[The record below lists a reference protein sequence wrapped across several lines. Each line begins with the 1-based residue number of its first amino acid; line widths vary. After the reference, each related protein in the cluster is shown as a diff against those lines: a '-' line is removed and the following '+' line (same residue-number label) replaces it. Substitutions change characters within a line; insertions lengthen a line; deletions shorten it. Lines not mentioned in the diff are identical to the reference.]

1 MRRIMGQKNEKT
13 EGRRDVS
20 SRNTKWAHKVAVWL
34 TKRNVTPNSI
44 SVMSVIFSAI
54 GGSLLL
60 LAAFEAGL
68 SLYIAFSAYI
78 VCILGRLL
86 CNLFDGMVAIEGGKK
101 SDNGDLFNDIPDRF
115 ADVFLIV
122 PAGYV
127 AGTGNI
133 AGGAI
138 ELAWLAALLAVMT
151 AYVRWLGAYVKQT
164 HCFNGPMAK
173 QHRMALLIVA
183 SVIAM
188 VLVPFGWSGYSF
200 FIALMIM
207 NIGLI
212 VTLIRRIKFIAQA
225 EKP

>member
-1 MRRIMGQKNEKT
+1 MGQENEKAD
-13 EGRRDVS
+13 GRRGVS
-20 SRNTKWAHKVAVWL
+20 SRNTKWAHKIAVWL
-34 TKRNVTPNSI
+34 TKHNVTPNSI
-44 SVMSVIFSAI
+44 SVTSVIFAAI

-68 SLYIAFSAYI
+68 SLYIAFPAYI
-78 VCILGRLL
+78 VCTLGRLL
-86 CNLFDGMVAIEGGKK
+86 CNLLDGMVAIEGGKK
-101 SDNGDLFNDIPDRF
+101 TDNGELFNDIPDRF

-127 AGTGNI
+127 AGAGYI

-138 ELAWLAALLAVMT
+138 ELAWIAALLAVMT
-151 AYVRWLGAYVKQT
+151 AYVRWLGAYVKQK

-173 QHRMALLIVA
+173 QHRMALMIAA

-188 VLVPFGWSGYSF
+188 VLVPFACSGYSF
-200 FIALMIM
+200 LIALMIM
-207 NIGLI
+207 NIGLV
-212 VTLIRRIKFIAQA
+212 VTLIRRINFIAQA